1 MDDRDYQME
10 IEGHRT
16 SARWATLGIVL
27 VVILAMVAL
36 VWAID
41 YYFGAQGVRVFLIAI
56 GVLAIVLFIYVLS
69 LGVSAIYGRQ
79 AMAHHNNVLRGI
91 VDFQRADDYG
101 EVARQV
107 ANGMGGA
114 IRSGTN
120 LDARVLQLANR
131 IAQQQQRQLIDA
143 QRNQQSSPAQSWA
156 TVEDGDDTDDFCW
169 LR

>member
-16 SARWATLGIVL
+16 STRWATLGIVL
-27 VVILAMVAL
+27 AVILTMVAL

-41 YYFGAQGVRVFLIAI
+41 YYFGAQGVRVFLITV

-143 QRNQQSSPAQSWA
+143 QRNQQSSPPQSWA
-156 TVEDGDDTDDFCW
+156 PVEDGDDADDFCW